1 MNPDNGY
8 ECTFNKISSSKSQED
23 ILQTIP
29 DEGIDLN
36 HNQGLGVTLNIEK
49 IFSYKIGNK

>member
-49 IFSYKIGNK
+49 ILIKN